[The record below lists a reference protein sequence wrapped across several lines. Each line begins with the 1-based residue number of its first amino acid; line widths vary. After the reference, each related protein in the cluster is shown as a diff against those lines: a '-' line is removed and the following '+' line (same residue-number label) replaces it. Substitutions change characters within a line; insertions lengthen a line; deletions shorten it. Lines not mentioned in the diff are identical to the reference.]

1 MKKMAIIVAVFMM
14 IVGAAVSVMK
24 TLELGP
30 FAPSAEEKASA
41 TEGEEEGGG
50 DQAAAPAASGPP
62 LRFVDVEPLNIPVFH
77 EDRVATTIQITLKL
91 EVVDSKNEALVKQML
106 PRLNDAFVRDMHA
119 FIPRLLKQEERLN
132 VVIIKKRL
140 QIVAERLVGKELISN
155 ILVQSVTDTARPGK
169 PTQ

>member
-24 TLELGP
+24 TLEFGP
-30 FAPSAEEKASA
+30 FAPAAEEAASA
-41 TEGEEEGGG
+41 TEGGEEGGE
-50 DQAAAPAASGPP
+50 QAATPAASGLPV
-62 LRFVDVEPLNIPVFH
+62 RFVDVEPLNIPVFH

-91 EVVDSKNEALVKQML
+91 EVVDSQKEALVKQML

-132 VVIIKKRL
+132 VAIIKKRL

-155 ILVQSVTDTARPGK
+155 ILVQSVTDSSRPAK